1 MSGLELKRRVEA
13 IRQKVE
19 ERGLGEVLGRVSP
32 GEVASVGADER
43 RVVIDV
49 DFDTYLRVGARIG
62 EYLGVATILGSVMLG
77 RVVEVR
83 RRHVAHIAHIQTLY
97 APVEDPEGLKT
108 PAQIVLEPLT
118 ECPIDVLDN
127 CDPTP
132 VYTPVDPLSVVF
144 RPSPEFIAKMLG
156 LPREGILLGR
166 LYAGGFELP
175 VEVRLPERAMYQH
188 VLVVGTTG
196 AGKTVLL
203 KNMALSAIYTVRN
216 ATVLALD
223 LQGDYLLTVLPPEA
237 PGVYQP
243 LDQITVL
250 MPVTRH
256 LIDRRREDIQ
266 RIAARILGE
275 EYTLLDVADEREAAG
290 LVGRALAELFVE
302 ETYPGAK
309 VLNAETKTEDKR
321 LVEVVA
327 KVDAG
332 GRVFTLRL
340 LPWAMRFRE
349 VYPEIPRFFP
359 FFSERV
365 SMLFHRLLEKLA
377 GKDLLDIDTVMKR
390 LESEVAKD
398 ADKDSVWKRLRLH
411 KSQVDNFVR
420 GMNMIYETG
429 LFDVSYAVAEG
440 NSQRVF
446 ATFGEPD
453 YMELEGL
460 VVVDLRGFR
469 EAPSVASAVVYRVL
483 SRLFEARDEEL
494 ARGAAPSP
502 TFIFIDEAHY
512 YFPQEGARE
521 DFNKEVVEAVINKL
535 TRLGR
540 VRRMGVVF
548 ATHSPA
554 DLNDLVIQLTNTKIA
569 MRSEPKV
576 LERVD
581 MAEYAGELASAQ
593 SGVAVA
599 KSFIYR
605 THAVAFKTLP
615 PQTRHRGV

>member
-1 MSGLELKRRVEA
+1 MSGFELKQRVEA

-97 APVEDPEGLKT
+97 APVEDLEGLKT

-118 ECPIDVLDN
+118 ECPIDALD
-127 CDPTP
+127 CEPTP

-144 RPSPEFIAKMLG
+144 RPSPEFRAKMLG
-156 LPREGILLGR
+156 LPREGILLGM
-166 LYAGGFELP
+166 LYAGGFELS

-275 EYTLLDVADEREAAG
+275 EYTLLDVTDEREAAG

-302 ETYPGAK
+302 KTYPGAEI
-309 VLNAETKTEDKR
+309 LDAEVTTEG
-321 LVEVVA
+321 VQVAEVRA
-327 KVDAG
+327 KVEAG

-340 LPWAMRFRE
+340 LPWAMRFEE
-349 VYPEIPRFFP
+349 VYPEIPQFFP

-365 SMLFHRLLEKLA
+365 SMLFRRLVDALA
-377 GKDLLDIDTVMKR
+377 GEGQRDIDTVMKR
-390 LESEVAKD
+390 LD
-398 ADKDSVWKRLRLH
+398 AETTYDAEKGGVWRKLKLH
-411 KSQVDNFVR
+411 PSQLANFVR

-429 LFDVSYAVAEG
+429 LFDVSYAVAE
-440 NSQRVF
+440 NKSQRVF
-446 ATFGEPD
+446 ATFGEPN
-453 YMELEGL
+453 YMGLSGL
-460 VVVDLRGFR
+460 VVADLREFR

-494 ARGAAPSP
+494 ARGASPSP

-540 VRRMGVVF
+540 VRKMGVVF

-581 MAEYAGELASAQ
+581 MAEYAGELAYAQ

-605 THAVAFKTLP
+605 THAVTFKTLP